1 MSSQKQQ
8 ASSFPFL
15 AKFWES
21 DVHPRMTVNQW
32 QEKKQAEKSR
42 EFIEQ
47 QLGSYLQ
54 LTHNFPPIVTDII
67 FIKSNESSYVA
78 T

>member
-1 MSSQKQQ
+1 MSSQKEQ

-42 EFIEQ
+42 EFIKE
-47 QLGSYLQ
+47 QLGS
-54 LTHNFPPIVTDII
+54 
-67 FIKSNESSYVA
+67 
-78 T
+78 